1 VMRNSTTW
9 NSVTVGGK
17 QPLQNQLLSV
27 IKFFRGYDARA
38 WSSITVLTISFSEM
52 DGLLTTNFSDN
63 AYGIWDKFTRN
74 FSNYLRR
81 SRHLESENRIPAPT
95 SLLST
100 SPINVSE
107 ESQCSDNAL
116 NYTITPRDI
125 LSFAWQIS
133 KGMTYLAD
141 IKVIS
146 FQNIHKVIWIFFP
159 TY

>member
-1 VMRNSTTW
+1 MRNSTTW

-27 IKFFRGYDARA
+27 IKFFRGCDARA